1 MTVVRTPHVDRDHF
15 RNVVGCFATGV
26 AILTSRGVQA
36 RAGMTVSALTSL
48 SLDPPMVLVCVNRS
62 VPTERSIAEAGTF
75 CLNILGEGQEQ
86 LALQFARPSDD
97 KFTGVRTHD
106 GVLGNPVLTD
116 ALASIECEVSDTVQA
131 GSHSIFIG
139 RALDA
144 QAREGLP
151 LTYFRGGF
159 GGLTLDRF
167 NQVYQRLRDM
177 ILAREIDGNDDIDV
191 PQLARR
197 LDVEPAAVLA
207 GLSTLRREG
216 LVTSTDYGHRV
227 APFTVD
233 DAAEAFEARAII
245 ETGIADLTV
254 GSVTGE
260 NLAVLDQLCSELCG
274 FILNDEFTDFDAYL
288 AANDRF
294 HRFLVGLSGNRRAIA
309 QYEALAMPTIMAQSF
324 GKTRKS
330 SSQFVDVHKRIV
342 DGYQQRDLD
351 AVKTAM
357 RQYAVLATERAREL
371 LTSHGGSV

>member
-1 MTVVRTPHVDRDHF
+1 MNAVRTPNVDREHF
-15 RNVVGCFATGV
+15 RSVAGRFATGV
-26 AILTSRGVQA
+26 AVLTSRGVQA

-62 VPTERSIAEAGTF
+62 VPTERSVAEAGTF

-86 LALQFARPSDD
+86 LALQFARPGED
-97 KFTGVRTHD
+97 KFTGVRVHE

-139 RALDA
+139 RARDA

-177 ILAREIDGNDDIDV
+177 ILAREIDGHNDIDV

-216 LVTSTDYGHRV
+216 LITSTQYGHRV
-227 APFTVD
+227 APFTAD

-245 ETGIADLTV
+245 EKGVADLTV
-254 GSVTGE
+254 GSVSE
-260 NLAVLDQLCSELCG
+260 DDLAVLDQLCSDLSR
-274 FILNDEFTDFDAYL
+274 FILNDEFTDFEAYL
-288 AANDRF
+288 EANDRF
-294 HRFLVGLSGNRRAIA
+294 HRFLIGLSGNRRTIV
-309 QYEALAMPTIMAQSF
+309 QYEALAIPTIMAHSF
-324 GKTRKS
+324 GMTRKS
-330 SSQFVDVHKRIV
+330 SSQFVDVHQRIV
-342 DGYQQRDLD
+342 SGYRRRDLS
-351 AVKTAM
+351 AVKAAIV
-357 RQYAVLATERAREL
+357 QYTTLATERAREL